1 MGFCFFT
8 KFAFMNIT
16 TEKLYSVFKQY
27 PKITTD
33 SRDIPEDSIFFA
45 LKGENFDGNK
55 YAAEA
60 IDKGAAYAVID
71 DTNYKKDERFL
82 LTGDVLSTL
91 QKLAHYHRMQLKTK
105 VIGIT
110 GTNGKT
116 TTKELIARVLGSG
129 FNTKA
134 TTGNLNNHIGVPLT
148 LLSLTEDQDFAVV
161 EMGANHPGEIEMLSK
176 IANPDYGIITNIG
189 KAHLEGFG
197 SFEGVIKTKGELYD
211 FLRNKN
217 GKVFINSDN
226 SILKKIGNGLDKITY
241 GTTDEVFCKGKFIS
255 ETPFVSLEYKAGN
268 IADRI
273 DSKLFGSY
281 NFENILAAI
290 TIGAYFG
297 VSQSDIKT
305 AIEFYEPSN
314 NRSQILKTGSNTV
327 IMDAYNANP
336 TSMRAAIDSFI
347 KSNYKNKMLIL
358 GDMLELG
365 KDSAFEHNEIL
376 SVITDYGIDDV
387 ILVGPVFC
395 SVANANKN
403 RCFNDTGEAAAY
415 IRDSRISGKT
425 ILLKASRGIH
435 LESIVKYL

>member
-1 MGFCFFT
+1 
-8 KFAFMNIT
+8 MNIS
-16 TEKLYSVFKQY
+16 TEKLYTVFKKY
-27 PKITTD
+27 PRITTD
-33 SRDIPEDSIFFA
+33 SRDIPTDSIFFA
-45 LKGENFDGNK
+45 LKGDNFDGNK

-60 IDKGAAYAVID
+60 IAKGAAIAVID
-71 DTNYKKDERFL
+71 NENYKKDERFL
-82 LTGDVLSTL
+82 LTDDVLSTL
-91 QKLAHYHRMQLKTK
+91 QELAHYHRMQLKPK

-116 TTKELIARVLGSG
+116 TTKELIAKVLSSQ

-148 LLSLTEDQDFAVV
+148 LLSLTEDLEFAVV
-161 EMGANHPGEIEMLSK
+161 EMGANHPGEIEVLSE
-176 IANPDYGIITNIG
+176 IADPDYGIITNIG

-226 SILKKIGNGLDKITY
+226 SILKKISGGLDKITY
-241 GTTDEVFCKGKFIS
+241 GTTDGVFCKGKIIN
-255 ETPFVSLEYKAGN
+255 TAPFVSLEYKTGN
-268 IADRI
+268 ITDRI

-290 TIGAYFG
+290 AIGAYFG
-297 VSQSDIKT
+297 VSKSNIKT
-305 AIEFYEPSN
+305 AIESYEPSN

-365 KDSAFEHNEIL
+365 KDSASEHNKIL
-376 SVITDYGIDDV
+376 NIITGSGIDDV

-395 SVANANKN
+395 SVADTNGNK
-403 RCFNDTGEAAAY
+403 CFKETEGATNY
-415 IRDSRISGKT
+415 IRNNRISGKT

>member
-1 MGFCFFT
+1 
-8 KFAFMNIT
+8 MNIS
-16 TEKLYSVFKQY
+16 TEKLYTVFKKY
-27 PKITTD
+27 PRITTD
-33 SRDIPEDSIFFA
+33 SRDIPTDSIFFA
-45 LKGENFDGNK
+45 LKGDNFDGNK

-60 IDKGAAYAVID
+60 IAKGAAIAVID
-71 DTNYKKDERFL
+71 NEKYKKDERFL
-82 LTGDVLSTL
+82 LTDNVLSTL
-91 QKLAHYHRMQLKTK
+91 QELAHYHRMQLKTK

-116 TTKELIARVLGSG
+116 TTKELIAKVLSSQ

-148 LLSLTEDQDFAVV
+148 LLSLTEDLEFAVV
-161 EMGANHPGEIEMLSK
+161 EMGANHPGEIEVLSE
-176 IANPDYGIITNIG
+176 IADPDYGIITNIG

-226 SILKKIGNGLDKITY
+226 SILKKISGGLDKITY
-241 GTTDEVFCKGKFIS
+241 GTTDGVFCKGKIIN
-255 ETPFVSLEYKAGN
+255 TAPFVSLEYKTGN
-268 IADRI
+268 ISDRI

-290 TIGAYFG
+290 AIGAYFG
-297 VSQSDIKT
+297 VSKSNIKT
-305 AIEFYEPSN
+305 AIESYEPSN

-365 KDSAFEHNEIL
+365 KDSAYEHNEIL
-376 SVITDYGIDDV
+376 NIITGSGIDDV

-395 SVANANKN
+395 SVADTNGNK
-403 RCFNDTGEAAAY
+403 CFKETEGATNY
-415 IRDSRISGKT
+415 IRNNRISGKT